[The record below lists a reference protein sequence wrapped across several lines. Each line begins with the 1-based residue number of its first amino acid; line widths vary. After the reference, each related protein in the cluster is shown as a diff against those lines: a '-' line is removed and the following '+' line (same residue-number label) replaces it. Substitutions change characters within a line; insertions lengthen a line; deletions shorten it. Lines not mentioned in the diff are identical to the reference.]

1 MTVLIEKYS
10 KWTQDYHNAEKLFFS
25 GFILCI
31 FRGIMLTTMFP
42 YIGIVLNTC
51 LGISILLLLFKILFF
66 DRYTIKMFIIVA
78 SMFIIS
84 IIVVLSSGYSWPF
97 LWILIIVAAKDIPFR
112 KILQVYLLMNIT
124 IMGLAFIASML
135 GIIENLAYTNEEW
148 DNLRYSFGCVYT
160 TDFAAHIFFMLLI
173 AFYLYQDRLR
183 WYHYAGTCAAAG
195 FIYYYCYAKL
205 DTICIILLV
214 LFFGYYHVLQWQS
227 KKERAIVP
235 SINGSKY
242 NIFVFKRTKVCLKWK
257 KVWMRIALISMP
269 VLAVLMYYLS
279 NSYSEKNEFL
289 ETINE
294 TITGRLALGK
304 RGLDDYGIS
313 LFGQDVPMVGFGG
326 STTIEEEYFFIDSS
340 YLNILLTYGLL
351 FLIMVFTIYGTI
363 CYKYKED
370 TVLMLAIVLLAIS
383 SFIDHHMIEEAYN
396 PLTYA
401 LFAKTGDIILK
412 KE

>member
-10 KWTQDYHNAEKLFFS
+10 QWTQDYHNAEKLFFS

-51 LGISILLLLFKILFF
+51 LGISILLLLSKILFF
-66 DRYTIKMFIIVA
+66 DRYTLKMFIIVA

-183 WYHYAGTCAAAG
+183 WYHYAGTCATAG

-205 DTICIILLV
+205 DTICIILMV
-214 LFFGYYHVLQWQS
+214 LFFGYYNVLQWQS
-227 KKERAIVP
+227 KKERATVP
-235 SINGSKY
+235 STNGSKY
-242 NIFVFKRTKVCLKWK
+242 NIFVFKRTKACLKWK

-412 KE
+412 KG

>member
-10 KWTQDYHNAEKLFFS
+10 QWTQDYHNAENLFFS

-42 YIGIVLNTC
+42 YIGIMLNTC
-51 LGISILLLLFKILFF
+51 LGISILLLLSKILFF
-66 DRYTIKMFIIVA
+66 DKYTLKMFIIVT

-84 IIVVLSSGYSWPF
+84 IIVFLSSGYSWPF
-97 LWILIIVAAKDIPFR
+97 LWILTLVAAKDVPFR

-124 IMGLAFIASML
+124 IIGLAFVASML
-135 GIIENLAYTNEEW
+135 GVIENLAYTNGDW
-148 DNLRYSFGCVYT
+148 NNLRYSFGCVYT

-173 AFYLYQDRLR
+173 AFYLYQNKLR
-183 WYHYAGTCAAAG
+183 WYHYTGTCAAAG

-205 DTICIILLV
+205 DTICIILLA
-214 LFFGYYHVLQWQS
+214 LFFGYYHVLKWQS
-227 KKERAIVP
+227 RKERVMVP
-235 SINGSKY
+235 SINGSKN
-242 NIFVFKRTKVCLKWK
+242 NIFIFKRTNMYLKFK
-257 KVWMRIALISMP
+257 KVLMYIALISMP
-269 VLAVLMYYLS
+269 VLAVLIYVLS
-279 NSYSEKNEFL
+279 ISYQLDNELL
-289 ETINE
+289 ENINE

-351 FLIMVFTIYGTI
+351 FLIMVFVIYGTI
-363 CYKYKED
+363 CYKYRKD

-401 LFAKTGDIILK
+401 LFAKAGDIILK